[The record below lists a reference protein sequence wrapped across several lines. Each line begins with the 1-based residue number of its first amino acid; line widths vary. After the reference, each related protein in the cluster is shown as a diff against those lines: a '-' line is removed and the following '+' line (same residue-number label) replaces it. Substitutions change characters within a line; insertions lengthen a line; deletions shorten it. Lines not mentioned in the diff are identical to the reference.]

1 MKQHPK
7 FRSSLTPDGLSL
19 KIFRH
24 INLGVAVAL
33 PNDELVTAVIR
44 QADAMTAGEFFQAYE
59 RQVLEAQNGHDQ
71 ADESTTLTI
80 SNIGKVGIRVG
91 IPAIV
96 APAVATLAFGE
107 AYQQAV
113 PADSGVM
120 FQPTVSATMTFDHRI
135 INGVGAARF
144 IGDIRAILESFQ
156 LPSQ

>member
-1 MKQHPK
+1 
-7 FRSSLTPDGLSL
+7 
-19 KIFRH
+19 
-24 INLGVAVAL
+24 
-33 PNDELVTAVIR
+33 
-44 QADAMTAGEFFQAYE
+44 MTAGEFFQAYE